1 MSHDA
6 KALIYLL
13 CFVTSVI
20 CTWLLARRYRASGAH
35 LLLWTALC
43 FAFLAVNN
51 LLVVADI
58 LIFPTYDLGAWRQ
71 AAGLAAV
78 CVLLFGFV
86 WEAE

>member
-6 KALIYLL
+6 KAVIYLL

-20 CTWLLARRYRASGAH
+20 CT
-35 LLLWTALC
+35 C
-43 FAFLAVNN
+43 FAFLALNN

-71 AAGLAAV
+71 AAGFAAV